1 MSKMSKKEWEKLK
14 AIALDHPFYDVYP
27 LPLSEEEAEA
37 IVAQN
42 ITMTGKEFV
51 DSIYAKLGIPRPN
64 RENRLRNKPTDEG
77 IPKGMLFS

>member
-1 MSKMSKKEWEKLK
+1 MNKISKREWKKLK
-14 AIALDHPFYDVYP
+14 AIALDHPFYDAHP

-51 DSIYAKLGIPRPN
+51 DSIYAKLGILRPN
-64 RENRLRNKPTDEG
+64 RKTD
-77 IPKGMLFS
+77 

>member
-51 DSIYAKLGIPRPN
+51 DSIYAKLGILRPN
-64 RENRLRNKPTDEG
+64 RKTD
-77 IPKGMLFS
+77 

>member
-1 MSKMSKKEWEKLK
+1 MSKMSKTEWEKLK

-51 DSIYAKLGIPRPN
+51 DSIYAKLGILRPN
-64 RENRLRNKPTDEG
+64 RKTD
-77 IPKGMLFS
+77 